1 MIYLDFR
8 VCCNRLTDESMVKQA
23 IELAQSVERPDL
35 ELKILENH
43 RSNQQSLSKG
53 YGPFDSDNLD
63 QRIQELKNIL
73 NSN

>member
-1 MIYLDFR
+1 
-8 VCCNRLTDESMVKQA
+8 MVKQA

-35 ELKILENH
+35 ELKILETH
-43 RSNQQSLSKG
+43 RSNQQASSKG